1 MLARTAALTFL
12 ALLGAAQAAPAIH
25 LAKGDL
31 LVLDATNQKVLHV
44 DVGTGA
50 VDDFS
55 PRDGGGNLIDT
66 PRGIASSPEGEVY
79 VTNYADGSLVK
90 IDPETGAQS
99 IVEFSWGGVFG
110 PLDLGTHPAGV
121 DVSVEAPA
129 GGDLRDVY
137 VSSRGALYR
146 VEQSLFGTTS
156 TSLPY
161 PQGYET
167 AESALLSVDVPNDFA
182 FIDVPPSVLM
192 SARGIGGVFVEL
204 PDTDFLVQGMES
216 VYWDVFSNGLFLSVL
231 FDPGPC
237 GWATTG
243 ELRVWD
249 RGASP
254 GTRYRSYATGAG
266 FSCPGALT
274 ATPSEILPFSFYL
287 IDQSTAPPR
296 ILAFDTGGAPPPT
309 TVVATLPG
317 GASYP
322 DLTVYAPEP
331 GDPWAGGIALAGLG
345 AALRRRRLVREAG
358 RSEGPASS

>member
-1 MLARTAALTFL
+1 MLARTSALTFL

-31 LVLDATNQKVLHV
+31 LVLDATNQKVLRV
-44 DVGTGA
+44 DVETGA

-66 PRGIASSPEGEVY
+66 PRGIAASPEGDVY
-79 VTNYADGSLVK
+79 VTNYADGALVK
-90 IDPETGAQS
+90 IDPASGAQS
-99 IVEFSWGGVFG
+99 IVEFYWGGVGG

-129 GGDLRDVY
+129 GGDQRDVY

-146 VEQSLFGTTS
+146 VDQSLFGTTS
-156 TSLPY
+156 TSFPY
-161 PQGYET
+161 PQGYENT
-167 AESALLSVDVPNDFA
+167 EGVHLSFGSGGAIVQA
-182 FIDVPPSVLM
+182 FIDAPPSLLEYQPGSNVSVEFADIFYPVL
-192 SARGIGGVFVEL
+192 
-204 PDTDFLVQGMES
+204 GMEMLRG
-216 VYWDVFSNGLFLSVL
+216 SNYLRLFLSIF
-231 FDPGPC
+231 FDPFPC
-237 GWATTG
+237 GYGGSG
-243 ELRVWD
+243 EVQEHYGWYQ
-249 RGASP
+249 P
-254 GTRYRSYATGAG
+254 VSYASGAG

-296 ILAFDTGGAPPPT
+296 ILAFDTGGTPPPT

-345 AALRRRRLVREAG
+345 AALRRRRLMREAG
-358 RSEGPASS
+358 RSEGPASA